1 MCHLLRKEGYGQS
14 EVHRLSRIEHT
25 YQHQNFRGQS
35 PNISTDTSVNEA
47 REECVRVVIDSSKR
61 LVVLDQIK
69 TMEAEIENPHF
80 KKVSFL

>member
-1 MCHLLRKEGYGQS
+1 MISCNDYDY
-14 EVHRLSRIEHT
+14 IEIACT
-25 YQHQNFRGQS
+25 YQLPLKLTLKSGEIIHC
-35 PNISTDTSVNEA
+35 IATDTSVNEA